1 MVHGV
6 THARS
11 TWPIR
16 RYQLGAEPPDDL
28 SAVTTAAERLRMMW
42 PMAREGW
49 RLAGRPL
56 PAYRR
61 GEIPLRLYAP
71 DEPRDEE

>member
-1 MVHGV
+1 M
-6 THARS
+6 TLARS

-49 RLAGRPL
+49 QLAGRPL
-56 PAYRR
+56 PVYRR

-71 DEPRDEE
+71 GEPRDEE